1 VDRGR
6 GAAVNDQI
14 TITGLE
20 VIAHHGVLETE
31 RRHGQLFVVDLVLEL
46 DTVAAAAEDRL
57 ELSVDYG
64 VVAQRVHDAVAGDPV
79 DLIETLAQR
88 VADVCLRFPVIDSVR
103 VTVHKPAAPMAV
115 AFSDVAVTI
124 ERSRV

>member
-1 VDRGR
+1 M
-6 GAAVNDQI
+6 NDQI

-64 VVAQRVHDAVAGDPV
+64 VVAQQVHDAVAGDPV

-88 VADVCLRFPVIDSVR
+88 VADVCLRFPVVGSAR
-103 VTVHKPAAPMAV
+103 VTVHKPAAPLAV